1 MKFAPH
7 VFRAYDIRGI
17 VPDELDADAA
27 EQVGRAF
34 AAHLNP
40 QTVVV
45 GRDVRLTG
53 EELQGRA
60 MEGLVRSGV
69 DVINIGQVSTD
80 AFYYAC
86 ATRSL
91 PGIMVTASHNP
102 AEYNGFKLVKDMPFL
117 VMAKE
122 FKKHVLEETYKDA
135 PAAGEIHTEPVV
147 DDFIEHLLTIVPA
160 ENLRPLKVVIDTSSG
175 AQGPIWERLAD
186 KLPISIIPLFFEPDG
201 TFPGHGND
209 VIQPANQEPL
219 RKKVIETKADLGLI
233 FDPDGD
239 RCLLVDD
246 RGETVPGDF
255 VTALLAAEMLKHH
268 PGGTVLYDI
277 RASDAVPAIIE
288 QAGGKAFVWKP
299 GHVYIKQKMKELG
312 AVFGGEVSGH
322 YYFRDFWGADCGL
335 LAGLTILEYVSQL
348 KGRLSEKVEELES
361 TYHLSGEIN
370 SSVPDIPAAIA
381 RIRERYHDAAMNELS
396 GLEIRYPDWRCVV
409 RPSDNE
415 PLIRLT
421 LEADSQEKM
430 EQKRDEVLALIR
442 KEA

>member
-1 MKFAPH
+1 MKLGPN

-17 VPDELDADAA
+17 VPQELDADAA
-27 EQVGRAF
+27 EQIGRAF

-53 EELQGRA
+53 EELQKRV
-60 MEGLVRSGV
+60 MHGLVRSGV
-69 DVINIGQVSTD
+69 DVLDIGQVSTD

-86 ATRSL
+86 ATKSM

-102 AEYNGFKLVKDMPFL
+102 AEYNGFKMVRDMPFL

-122 FKKHVLEETYKDA
+122 FKTHVLDETYTDA
-135 PAAGEIHTEPVV
+135 STEGAIHPTSI
-147 DDFIEHLLTIVPA
+147 IEAFLDHLLTIVPA
-160 ENLRPLKVVIDTSSG
+160 KNLRPLKVVIDTSSG
-175 AQGPIWERLAD
+175 AQGPIWDQLAAR
-186 KLPISIIPLFFEPDG
+186 LPISITPLFFEPDG

-219 RKKVIETKADLGLI
+219 RKKVVETGADLGLI

-255 VTALLAAEMLKHH
+255 VTALLSAEILKHH

-299 GHVYIKQKMKELG
+299 GHVYIKQKMKELD

-348 KGRLSEKVEELES
+348 EGRLSAKVEELES
-361 TYHLSGEIN
+361 IYHLSGEIN
-370 SSVPDIPAAIA
+370 SSVEDIPAVLK
-381 RIRERYHDAAMNELS
+381 RLRERYHDATMNELS

-430 EQKRDEVLALIR
+430 MQKRNEVLSLIR
-442 KEA
+442 QGS

>member
-1 MKFAPH
+1 MKFGAH

-34 AAHLNP
+34 AGHLNP
-40 QTVVV
+40 HTVVV

-60 MEGLVRSGV
+60 MEGLIRSGV
-69 DVINIGQVSTD
+69 DVVDIGQVSTD

-86 ATRSL
+86 ATKSL

-122 FKKHVLEETYKDA
+122 FKTYVLEESYNDA
-135 PAAGEIHTEPVV
+135 EKPGTMHTESVV
-147 DDFIEHLLTIVPA
+147 DAFIDHVLTIVPA
-160 ENLRPLKVVIDTSSG
+160 ENLRPLKVVIDGSSG
-175 AQGPIWERLAD
+175 SQGPVWERLAD

-209 VIQPANQEPL
+209 VIQPENQAPL
-219 RKKVIETKADLGLI
+219 RQKVLETGADLGLI

-255 VTALLAAEMLKHH
+255 VTALLSAEILKHH

-277 RASDAVPAIIE
+277 RASDVVPAMIE
-288 QAGGKAFVWKP
+288 EAGGKAFVWKP

-335 LAGLTILEYVSQL
+335 LAGMTILEYASNLSGKLSQ
-348 KGRLSEKVEELES
+348 KVEELES
-361 TYHLSGEIN
+361 IYHLSGEIN
-370 SSVPDIPAAIA
+370 SSVPNIPAAIA
-381 RIRERYHDAAMNELS
+381 RIRERYHDAKMNELS

-421 LEADSQEKM
+421 LEAESQQKM
-430 EQKRDEVLALIR
+430 EEKRDEVLALIR
-442 KEA
+442 QDA